1 MEQLKFRIW
10 CKKMVRVVNIKKDMP
25 PKDYA
30 VFLLDSAIN
39 DSKAMGDKVLIVV
52 HGYGSHGK
60 GGEIK
65 KAVVEYLTTAKK
77 NKTIKTFVK
86 GDEWGDLNPEK
97 QYMCSVCPDL
107 NLNSQLYPL
116 NSGVTAILL

>member
-1 MEQLKFRIW
+1 
-10 CKKMVRVVNIKKDMP
+10 MVRVVNIKENMP

-30 VFLLDSAIN
+30 VYLLDCAIN
-39 DSKAMGDKVLIVV
+39 DSKKMGEKALIVV

-60 GGEIK
+60 GGDIK

-77 NKTIKTFVK
+77 NKQITTFVK
-86 GDEWGDLNPEK
+86 GDEWGDLNEEK
-97 QYMCSVCPDL
+97 QLMCTMCPEL
-107 NLNSQLYPL
+107 ILNSQLFPI